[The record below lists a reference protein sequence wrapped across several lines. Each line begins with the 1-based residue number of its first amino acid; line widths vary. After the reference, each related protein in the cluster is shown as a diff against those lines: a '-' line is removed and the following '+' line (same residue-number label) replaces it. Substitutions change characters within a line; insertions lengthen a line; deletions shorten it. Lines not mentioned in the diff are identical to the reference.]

1 MEGFFADGHAV
12 DLVLA
17 VLAVEA
23 VWLMARGHSARAV
36 LAMLLPAALILL
48 GLRAALTGMA
58 WPWVAIPLALSFPV
72 HLLDLAARFGPR
84 RQSEKL

>member
-1 MEGFFADGHAV
+1 MERFFASGHAV

-23 VWLMARGHSARAV
+23 VWLTIRGHPPRAV
-36 LAMLLPAALILL
+36 LPMLLPAVLILI

-58 WPWVAIPLALSFPV
+58 WPWIAVPLALSFPV

-84 RQSEKL
+84 RQVDNS

>member
-1 MEGFFADGHAV
+1 MERFFSSGHAV

-23 VWLMARGHSARAV
+23 VWLMVRGKAKREV
-36 LAMLLPAALILL
+36 VAMLLPAALMLL

-58 WPWVAIPLALSFPV
+58 WPWVAIPLAMSFPV
-72 HLLDLAARFGPR
+72 HLFDLATRFRTR
-84 RQSEKL
+84 RQSEKP

>member
-1 MEGFFADGHAV
+1 VESFFASGHAV

-23 VWLMARGHSARAV
+23 VWLMVRGNPPRAV

-72 HLLDLAARFGPR
+72 HLIDLAARFGPR
-84 RQSEKL
+84 RHIEKP

>member
-1 MEGFFADGHAV
+1 MEGFFASGHAV
-12 DLVLA
+12 DLVLG

-23 VWLMARGHSARAV
+23 VWLIARGHPPRAV
-36 LAMLLPAALILL
+36 VAMLLPAALILL

-72 HLLDLAARFGPR
+72 HLFDLAARFRPR
-84 RQSEKL
+84 RQSEKP